1 MSALDTKWYVVQV
14 FSHFEKK
21 VAEQIQMELGRAG
34 LTQFVEQILVPSEAV
49 SEMKRGKRVVTEH
62 SVFPGY
68 VLMKMHLVDDV
79 WHLIQNTPRVNGFLG
94 PKSRPQAI
102 SQAQV
107 DRIMAEHKEKPA
119 DGSVKPKVTF
129 EVGENVR
136 VMEGPFATFTG
147 AVQEVDA
154 EKGRL
159 TVTVSIFGR
168 ATPVDLEYSQVEKG

>member
-1 MSALDTKWYVVQV
+1 MDNTKWYVVQV

-21 VAEQIQMELGRAG
+21 VAEQIQTELKRASLDG
-34 LTQFVEQILVPSEAV
+34 YVEEILVPSESV
-49 SEMKRGKRVVTEH
+49 SEMKRGKRVVNEH

-68 VLMKMHLVDDV
+68 VLMKMQLNDDV
-79 WHLIQNTPRVNGFLG
+79 WHLVQNTPRVNGFLG

-107 DRIMAEHKEKPA
+107 DRIMANYKEKPA
-119 DGSVKPKVTF
+119 DAAVRPKVAF

-147 AVQEVDA
+147 SVQEVDPDR
-154 EKGRL
+154 GRL